1 MTKVSHERIDKQMG
15 VESSQERNVIRI
27 RWLLCECNYDGALWT
42 TDLNGIE
49 PYGIEPYGTS
59 LMGRALWDEPY
70 ETNLLETSLMEMAYI
85 KNDNVS
91 DNVFSEKII
100 VSVCLGWSMSRAQGI
115 SKSLQ

>member
-1 MTKVSHERIDKQMG
+1 MTELYGQRTLM
-15 VESSQERNVIRI
+15 ESSHMES
-27 RWLLCECNYDGALWT
+27 
-42 TDLNGIE
+42 
-49 PYGIEPYGTS
+49 S